1 MMPRGDERNAIMD
14 INNIINTLGFATT
27 LGGFFYVG
35 RKLQILDDLKKTT
48 DNIQHNLK
56 VVTNH
61 LIRHDT
67 NFDYTKLK

>member
-1 MMPRGDERNAIMD
+1 MN
-14 INNIINTLGFATT
+14 INNIINTLGLATT
-27 LGGFFYVG
+27 ICGFLYVG
-35 RKLQILDDLKKTT
+35 RKLQVLDDLKKTI
-48 DNIQHNLK
+48 DRIEHNLK

>member
-1 MMPRGDERNAIMD
+1 MN

-27 LGGFFYVG
+27 IGGFIYVG
-35 RKLQILDDLKKTT
+35 RKLQMLDELKKTA
-48 DNIQHNLK
+48 DNIQHNLR

-61 LIRHDT
+61 LIRHDA